1 MSDRRELDVKCR
13 VTGWSSVRHGPTL
26 FRWWFIPLVA
36 TAVSC
41 VSEQRAG
48 RSSITDDSSLRVLA
62 AELLPEVETLSGL
75 AARRPLALGTRS
87 RSELESFLVAEIEDQ
102 LPPQRSRD
110 VVRTYARLGLVPRD
124 LELDDLLRSLLL
136 EQVVGYYDPSRDT
149 LFVVEGLDPSL
160 LEPVLAHEIV
170 HALQDQYQDL
180 DSLMAA
186 NQGQNDRATASQSAL
201 EGHATLAMLEW
212 QLARLTGGAMGLE
225 SLPSLT
231 ELPETELLEAVGLEM
246 PALVSAPRLI
256 RESLLFPYLGGLEFV
271 RARRSA
277 ADGEPSAP
285 LGSEMPVST
294 EQVLHPDRAFGVVRD
309 IPVTVAFSA
318 VPPAE
323 WTVAHADGLGE
334 LETRIWLQEFF
345 EDRDRATSAAAGWDG
360 DMYRLLDGPGG
371 EVLIWA
377 SAWDTSEDADEFARA
392 ARQVLKLRYAGD
404 QSRSTE
410 VERRTVSGI
419 PLVVVIDRPIALDP
433 AQIDS
438 GVTVTVPVQR

>member
-1 MSDRRELDVKCR
+1 MKCR
-13 VTGWSSVRHGPTL
+13 VPEWNWVRRGPAP
-26 FRWWFIPLVA
+26 FRWWFVPLVA

-41 VSEQRAG
+41 GSEPPAG
-48 RSSITDDSSLRVLA
+48 RTSIADDSSLRVLA
-62 AELLPEVETLSGL
+62 AALLPEVETLSGL
-75 AARRPLALGTRS
+75 AARRPLALGIRS

-102 LPPQRSRD
+102 LPPRRSRE
-110 VVRTYARLGLVPRD
+110 VVRTYARLGLVPPD
-124 LELDDLLRSLLL
+124 LELDQLLRSLLL

-149 LFVVEGLDPSL
+149 LFVVEGLDPAL
-160 LEPVLAHEIV
+160 LEPVLAHEMV

-186 NQGQNDRATASQSAL
+186 NQGQNDLATASQSAL

-212 QLARLTGGAMGLE
+212 QLARLTGGAVGLE
-225 SLPSLT
+225 SLPSLA
-231 ELPETELLEAVGLEM
+231 ELPESALLEAVGLEM
-246 PALVSAPRLI
+246 PALASAPRLI

-285 LGSEMPVST
+285 LGVEMPVST